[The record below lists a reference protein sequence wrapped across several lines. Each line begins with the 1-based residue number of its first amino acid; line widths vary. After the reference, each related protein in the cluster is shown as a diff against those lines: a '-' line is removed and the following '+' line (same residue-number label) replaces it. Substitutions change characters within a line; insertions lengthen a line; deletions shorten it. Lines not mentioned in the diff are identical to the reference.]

1 MKIISQYLI
10 KLIPIIGITAL
21 LSSCANST
29 LGDSLQQSLE
39 ADSQLQENPPFQES
53 AATENQPISPPDDF
67 LKLPEN
73 FPQEIAI
80 YPGSNLQDVTL
91 AASDTQKTSTVW
103 RTTDPIDLVRT
114 YYQNRLASDGWEI
127 VSNADQES
135 DGLLVATKQDLQ
147 VTINLKLDQ
156 VLEGKTK
163 FSIDYSRDPEAIASQ
178 PQPTPSESP
187 ESPDPTAATSS
198 PTPEPETTPTPTP
211 TPSTTGDIPQELKQ
225 FAMDVAKLGV
235 FEQNFPNP
243 NQAIT
248 RGEFARA
255 LVQANNKI
263 YADIPGRQIRLA
275 ISSSQPVFTD
285 VPANHPYFSEI
296 QGLAEAGLIPSSLSG
311 DTTAVQFRPD
321 APLTREY
328 LILWKVPLDIR
339 QGLPQGTVDAV
350 EQRWGFQD
358 ASKINSNAIRAILAD
373 FDNGDNANIRRVF
386 GFTTLFQPQ
395 KTVTRAEAA
404 TALWYFG
411 FQGDGRT
418 VREILEVNQTPV
430 S

>member
-1 MKIISQYLI
+1 MKYYRPYLI
-10 KLIPIIGITAL
+10 KLIPLFGIAAL

-29 LGDSLQQSLE
+29 LGDSLQKSLE
-39 ADSQLQENPPFQES
+39 ADPQLQENSPFAES
-53 AATENQPISPPDDF
+53 TATENQPISSPDDF
-67 LKLPEN
+67 LKLPAD

-80 YPGSNLQDVTL
+80 YPGSNLHDVTL

-103 RTTDPIDLVRT
+103 TTTDSIDLVKT
-114 YYQNRLASDGWEI
+114 YYQNRLASDGWQI
-127 VSNADQES
+127 VSNADQKS
-135 DGLLVATKQDLQ
+135 DSLLVATKQDLQ
-147 VTINLKLDQ
+147 VTINLQLEQ
-156 VLEGKTK
+156 VLEGQTK
-163 FSIDYSRDPEAIASQ
+163 FSIDYSRDPQAIASQ

-187 ESPDPTAATSS
+187 ESPDPTATTSS
-198 PTPEPETTPTPTP
+198 PTPKPETTPTPTP
-211 TPSTTGDIPQELKQ
+211 TTSTAGEMPQELKQ
-225 FAMDVAKLGV
+225 FAMDVAQIGI
-235 FEQNFPNP
+235 FEPNFPNP

-275 ISSSQPVFTD
+275 IPSSQPVFTD
-285 VPANHPYFSEI
+285 VPANHPYFAEI

-311 DTTAVQFRPD
+311 DYTAVQFRPD

-418 VREILEVNQTPV
+418 VREI
-430 S
+430 